1 MASLNT
7 LRTKYGVILSVVII
21 LALLAFIISLGPEM
35 GLGNNDPKVG
45 VINGDKISYSE
56 YLSEYETVKTYN
68 GASEATEEEAAA
80 LSNATWQALI
90 AKHLLLPDFEKMGL
104 AVSEAERMAL
114 ISGEIPTQVLY
125 SAFADSQ
132 TGEYNV
138 SNISAFLTQMASDP
152 QAQAM
157 WSYMNSQATL
167 ERLVG
172 KFAGLVKAGTFAN
185 ALEVKQ
191 GMVAA
196 NESRN
201 GRIVALPYD
210 TIADSLVTVSQA
222 EIQKYYDDH
231 KKLFKKLP
239 QRALTYTV
247 FEVAPTSEDME
258 AVEQKAKTLGEEMAA
273 AEDVRAF
280 VRKNMGVIADSYMSA
295 SQLAED
301 EAVMLEGKQ
310 YGPVLKGNEW
320 VMSRVI
326 DTKVAPDSLGL
337 SHIVLTVEENDL
349 ADSLYNAIKGGADF
363 ANVAMTYSAYGASAQ
378 NGGDLG
384 VMPFS
389 GLTTELAEHLAGAK
403 KGDILKVNVGN
414 AIQILKV
421 NRADAAKKH
430 VLVATVNVPVEASS
444 ATRRDV
450 HNVASVFSVDGKG
463 SLDNFNAAASTA
475 AVTPR
480 IARLTQGDRLISGLE
495 NSREVARWAYGAKV
509 GEISEIFNLGDAYV
523 VAMLTEINN
532 DEYVPVDQV
541 SYDISLNLAADKKFA
556 MLKDKLAGSSI
567 DEVAKNAGVEV
578 KSFENLKMNDPG
590 IPSVSETFI
599 VEPGV
604 VGAIA
609 STEQG
614 KLSSPVKG
622 YSAAVVFVVDA
633 VNKEEAQTA
642 EAERVRLQ
650 STNEMVASQAAIAAL
665 DQVTEI
671 EDLRGQYF

>member
-1 MASLNT
+1 
-7 LRTKYGVILSVVII
+7 
-21 LALLAFIISLGPEM
+21 
-35 GLGNNDPKVG
+35 
-45 VINGDKISYSE
+45 
-56 YLSEYETVKTYN
+56 
-68 GASEATEEEAAA
+68 
-80 LSNATWQALI
+80 
-90 AKHLLLPDFEKMGL
+90 
-104 AVSEAERMAL
+104 
-114 ISGEIPTQVLY
+114 
-125 SAFADSQ
+125 
-132 TGEYNV
+132 
-138 SNISAFLTQMASDP
+138 
-152 QAQAM
+152 
-157 WSYMNSQATL
+157 
-167 ERLVG
+167 
-172 KFAGLVKAGTFAN
+172 
-185 ALEVKQ
+185 
-191 GMVAA
+191 
-196 NESRN
+196 
-201 GRIVALPYD
+201 
-210 TIADSLVTVSQA
+210 
-222 EIQKYYDDH
+222 
-231 KKLFKKLP
+231 
-239 QRALTYTV
+239 
-247 FEVAPTSEDME
+247 
-258 AVEQKAKTLGEEMAA
+258 
-273 AEDVRAF
+273 
-280 VRKNMGVIADSYMSA
+280 
-295 SQLAED
+295 
-301 EAVMLEGKQ
+301 MLEGKQ

-590 IPSVSETFI
+590 IPSVSETFV

>member
-45 VINGDKISYSE
+45 VINGEKISYTE
-56 YLSEYETVKTYN
+56 YLSEYETVKSYN
-68 GASEATEEEAAA
+68 GASEATEEESAA
-80 LSNATWQALI
+80 LADATWQALL

-104 AVSEAERMAL
+104 AVSEAERMSI
-114 ISGEIPTQVLY
+114 ISGEIPSQVFS
-125 SAFADSQ
+125 SAFTDTQ

-138 SNISAFLTQMASDP
+138 ANISAFLSQMGSDP

-157 WSYMNSQATL
+157 WTYMNSQAIL
-167 ERLVG
+167 ERLVS

-191 GMVAA
+191 GVAAA

-201 GRIVALPYD
+201 GRIVVLPYE

-239 QRALTYTV
+239 QRALTYSV

-258 AVEQKAKTLGEEMAA
+258 AIEQKAKNLGEEMTAA
-273 AEDVRAF
+273 DDVRAF
-280 VRKNMGVIADSYMSA
+280 VRKNMGVIADSYISA
-295 SQLAED
+295 AQLSEE
-301 EAVMLEGKQ
+301 EAVMLKGEQ

-320 VMSRVI
+320 VMSRALDI
-326 DTKVAPDSLGL
+326 KDAPDSLGL
-337 SHIVLTVEENDL
+337 SHIVLTVEEKEL
-349 ADSLYNAIKGGADF
+349 ADSLYNALKGGADF
-363 ANVAMTYSAYGASAQ
+363 AEVAMKYSAYGASAQ

-384 VMPFS
+384 VMPFA
-389 GLTTELAEHLAGAK
+389 GLSTEMAEQLAGVK
-403 KGDILKVNVGN
+403 KGEILKLTVGN
-414 AIQILKV
+414 AIQIVKV
-421 NRADAAKKH
+421 NRVDAAKKH

-450 HNVASVFSVDGKG
+450 HNVASVFSVEGKG

-509 GEISEIFNLGDAYV
+509 GEISEIFNLGNAYV
-523 VAMLTEINN
+523 VAMLTEIND
-532 DEYVPVDQV
+532 DEYIPVNQV
-541 SYDISLNLAADKKFA
+541 SYEISMELSSDKKFA

-567 DEVAKNAGVEV
+567 EEVAKNAGVELQ
-578 KSFENLKMNDPG
+578 SFENVKMSDPG
-590 IPSVSETFI
+590 ISGVGEI
-599 VEPGV
+599 YMAEPGV

-609 STEQG
+609 SSEQG
-614 KLSSPVKG
+614 KLSKPVKG
-622 YSAAVVFVVDA
+622 YSGAAVFVVDA

-642 EAERVRLQ
+642 EAESVRLQ
-650 STNEMVASQAAIAAL
+650 STNEMVAAQSAIAAL

>member
-35 GLGNNDPKVG
+35 GLGSNDPKVG
-45 VINGDKISYSE
+45 VINGDKISYTE
-56 YLSEYETVKTYN
+56 YLSEYETVKTFN
-68 GASEATEEEAAA
+68 GADESTEESSAA
-80 LSNATWQALI
+80 LANATWQALI

-104 AVSEAERMAL
+104 SISEAERMAI
-114 ISGEIPTQVLY
+114 ISGEIPSQVFY
-125 SAFADSQ
+125 SAFANPE

-138 SNISAFLTQMASDP
+138 ANISAFLTQMGSDP
-152 QAQAM
+152 QSQAM
-157 WSYMNSQATL
+157 WSYMNSQASL
-167 ERLVG
+167 ERLIG

-191 GMVAA
+191 GMAAA

-201 GRIVALPYD
+201 GRIVVLPYD
-210 TIADSLVTVSQA
+210 TIADSLVKVSQA

-231 KKLFKKLP
+231 KKLYKKLP
-239 QRALTYTV
+239 QRELTYTV
-247 FEVAPTSEDME
+247 FEVEPTNEDML
-258 AVEQKAKTLGEEMAA
+258 AIEQKAKSLGEEMAA

-280 VRKNMGVIADSYMSA
+280 VRKNMGVVGENYMAA

-301 EAVMLEGKQ
+301 EAVMLDGKQ

-337 SHIVLTVEENDL
+337 SHVVLTTAENDL

-363 ANVAMTYSAYGASAQ
+363 ADVAMKYSAYGASAQ

-389 GLTTELAEHLAGAK
+389 GLSVELAEHLADVK
-403 KGDILKVNVGN
+403 KGDILKINVGN
-414 AIQILKV
+414 AIQIIKV
-421 NRADAAKKH
+421 NRVDAAKKH
-430 VLVATVNVPVEASS
+430 LLVGTVNVPVEASS

-480 IARLTQGDRLISGLE
+480 VARLTQGDRLISGLE

-509 GEISEIFNLGDAYV
+509 GELSEIFNLGNAYV
-523 VAMLTEINN
+523 VAMLTNIDDN
-532 DEYVPVDQV
+532 EYVPVDQV
-541 SYDISLNLAADKKFA
+541 SYDISLDLAAEKKFA
-556 MLKDKLAGSSI
+556 MLKEKLAGSSI
-567 DEVAKNAGVEV
+567 EEVAKNAGVEV
-578 KSFENLKMNDPG
+578 KNFEGLKMSDPG
-590 IPSVSETFI
+590 ISGISDTFI

-609 STEQG
+609 LSEQG
-614 KLSSPVKG
+614 KLSKPVKG
-622 YSAAVVFVVDA
+622 YSAAAVFVVDA
-633 VNKEEAQTA
+633 VNKAETQTA

-650 STNEMVASQAAIAAL
+650 STNEMVASQSAIAAL
-665 DQVTEI
+665 DQVSEI